1 MNPTSLDVRYLDA
14 SLPVADRVQDL
25 LARMTVE
32 EKVGQML
39 QLDARGDYADDILHK
54 HVGSILH
61 ASPERLAHAHD
72 LTAETR
78 LRIPLLVGEDCIH
91 GHSFFV
97 GSTIF
102 PTQLGMAA
110 SWDVD
115 LVEQVARVTAR
126 EVATTG
132 VHWTFSPVLCIAR
145 DLRWGRVDETF
156 GEDPF
161 LIGELASAMVRGYQG
176 TGLDDP
182 TAILATAKHF
192 AGYSETQGGRDASEA
207 DISRRKLR
215 SWFLPPF
222 ERVAREGCA
231 TFMLGYQ
238 TMDGVPITVN
248 DWLLND
254 VLRGEWGYTGT
265 LITDWDNVGRMVWE
279 QKVQPDYAHAAAA
292 AVQAGNDMVMTTPGF
307 FAGALEAI
315 ESGLLAEAE
324 LDAAVSRI
332 LTLKFRLGL
341 FEDPRRPSASAQA
354 TVVGAAEHAD
364 LNLDVARRSLVLL
377 RNSGVLP
384 LAGGFA
390 GVPGAAARAA
400 DGGGVPAPG
409 ALRASGG
416 DATPRRVAVVG
427 PLADD
432 HEAHLGDWAGN
443 SGQADWLPD
452 GHPRDMIVTI
462 LDGLRAAAPVGWA
475 VSHSRGADILDLVP
489 DPAGELYPDGQPRP
503 KIGVPVEPDAAQI
516 AEAVA
521 AAEDA
526 DYVVAVVGDQIQ
538 LVGEGRSTATLELVG
553 GQNALLDAL
562 AATGKPLV
570 VVLLASKPLVLP
582 PSVASADAVLWVAN
596 PGMQG
601 GQAVAEVLLGLTEPS
616 GRLPI
621 SFARHAGQQ
630 PTYYNQIRGQ
640 HGDRYADLTQE
651 PAYVFGEGLSYTT
664 VEYADLRLDR
674 SVAAVGDTVR
684 ATVTL
689 TNTGTRPARETV
701 QLYVSDAV
709 TSVSWA
715 DKELKAYAQADVAP
729 GSSVEV
735 TVDLAVAD
743 CTIVD
748 AAGRRVVEPGRF
760 DVLVGRSSRDA
771 DLLRAAFEVRCGRSV
786 ARAPRPAGGCREE
799 RSSEPR
805 WRPVRTTGGA
815 PR

>member
-1 MNPTSLDVRYLDA
+1 MNTTSLDARYLDA
-14 SLPVADRVQDL
+14 GLPVADRVQDL

-61 ASPERLAHAHD
+61 ASPERLARAHD

-292 AVQAGNDMVMTTPGF
+292 AVKAGNDMVMTTPGF

-315 ESGLLAEAE
+315 ETGLLAESE

-341 FEDPRRPSASAQA
+341 FEDPRRPDAGAQA
-354 TVVGAAEHAD
+354 TVVGAAPHAD

-400 DGGGVPAPG
+400 DGGGVPAAG

-416 DATPRRVAVVG
+416 DDTPRRVAVVG

-432 HEAHLGDWAGN
+432 HDAHLGDWAGR

-452 GHPRDMIVTI
+452 GHPRDMIVTV
-462 LDGLRAAAPVGWA
+462 LDGLRASAPVGWA

-489 DPAGELYPDGQPRP
+489 DPAGEFFPDGQPRP
-503 KIGVPVEPDAAQI
+503 KIGVPVGPDAALI

-553 GQNALLDAL
+553 GQVALLDAL

-601 GQAVAEVLLGLTEPS
+601 GQAIAEVLLGLTEPS

-651 PAYVFGEGLSYTT
+651 PAFVFGEGLSYTT

-674 SVAAVGDTVR
+674 STAVVGDTVR

-729 GSSVEV
+729 GESVEV

-771 DLLRAAFEVRCGRSV
+771 DLLRAAFEVR
-786 ARAPRPAGGCREE
+786 
-799 RSSEPR
+799 
-805 WRPVRTTGGA
+805 
-815 PR
+815 

>member
-1 MNPTSLDVRYLDA
+1 MNATSLDARYLDA
-14 SLPVADRVQDL
+14 GLPVADRVRDL

-292 AVQAGNDMVMTTPGF
+292 AVRAGNDMVMTTPGF

-315 ESGLLAEAE
+315 ETGLLAEAD

-341 FEDPRRPSASAQA
+341 FEDPRRPDAGAQA
-354 TVVGAAEHAD
+354 TVVGAPAHAD

-384 LAGGFA
+384 LAGGYA

-416 DATPRRVAVVG
+416 DDTPRRVAVVG

-443 SGQADWLPD
+443 SGQADWLPE

-462 LDGLRAAAPVGWA
+462 LDGLRASAPVGWA
-475 VSHSRGADILDLVP
+475 VSHSRGADVLDLVP

-503 KIGVPVEPDAAQI
+503 KIGVPVEPDEALI

-521 AAEDA
+521 AAQDA

-651 PAYVFGEGLSYTT
+651 PAFVFGEGLSYTT

-674 SVAAVGDTVR
+674 STAAVGETVR

-715 DKELKAYAQADVAP
+715 DKELKAYAQADVAA
-729 GSSVEV
+729 GASVDV
-735 TVDLAVAD
+735 TVELAVAD

-771 DLLRAAFEVRCGRSV
+771 DLLRAAFEVR
-786 ARAPRPAGGCREE
+786 
-799 RSSEPR
+799 
-805 WRPVRTTGGA
+805 
-815 PR
+815 